1 MTRTTART
9 RNRSQRQATGVRCAR
24 WATAAAT
31 GTLALLALAAEP
43 TKPPPANEA
52 QAKPPLAVATP
63 ATSPAPAESPKP
75 VATPAPVALPAVR
88 VELFSPRGSA
98 RQVRQAT
105 ARFSVPMV
113 ALGDPWLADPF
124 TVDCPA
130 AGKGRWADG
139 RNWAYDFDADIPAG
153 LQCRFTVVKGLEA
166 LDGRAVETPHV
177 FTFDTGGPA
186 IVASF
191 PREGW
196 GAVDEGQIFLLKLGA
211 PATTGSVGANAYCV
225 VQGLAE
231 RVPLEVLSGDVR
243 RDVLAQR
250 TALGYQH
257 YQLLWKSG
265 SETNVRVR
273 DRSLEQA
280 EANIVVARCSR
291 PLPAGKQMKLVW
303 GKGIAA
309 TSGLATKQDQSLAFQ
324 VREAFT
330 AQVECSRTNFDA
342 GCIPFRP
349 VTLRFTAPVSR
360 EQALQAFL
368 RDRAGTIYRPAPA
381 KHEDKSP
388 MVSLVEFA
396 GPFPDSDALT
406 VHVPADLRD
415 DAGRALE
422 NAGRFPL
429 ELRIDEYPPLA
440 KFSGEFG
447 ILEASEGGM
456 LPLTL
461 RNLEP
466 ELPARELALA
476 GGGSVIAGGGSAIA
490 GGGSAIPARV
500 FTAAADP
507 AAIAGWVRRVEQAN
521 QRNGEW
527 REDKKTG
534 ETNWVELTGARSVF
548 GTAETPRSFTIG
560 KPLGSRPAEVI
571 GIPLGKPGFY
581 VVEVESRILGASLL
595 GKDRTRYVSTAA
607 LVTNLAVH
615 FLWGAESSHVWVTT
629 LDGGKPVADAAV
641 EVREYCTGVSRWT
654 GTTDRAGLARIER
667 AIGRPGQGD
676 SCDYGA
682 QPLMVSAHKLGDFS
696 FTLTSWN
703 RGIEPH
709 AFGFPSSWEGSGLY
723 HTVLDR
729 PLFRA
734 GETVSMKHFMRRHSM
749 QGVEVAEEL
758 AGNRRIVIAHQGSEQ
773 RYVSSVPFDA
783 GGIAEQRWEIPR
795 DAKLGAYGITLE
807 ELGAPGD
814 SAQPVVTAV
823 HALGGFQVEEY
834 RLPTMRATL
843 QGSARPLVNPR
854 ASTLDLHVAYLSG
867 GSAGGLPVTLRSLV
881 EPVPL
886 QFPDYEDYQFG
897 GKAVVEGIA
906 APAAGTAWDFDFE
919 NPQNAAAPKARVM
932 PLTLDAAG
940 AARVT
945 IPDLPALDA
954 PAQLV
959 AELEYADAN
968 GEILTSATRV
978 RLVPS
983 ETALGIRRDGWVA
996 SAEQLRFRVVALD
1009 LDGRPLRRQPIDV
1022 ALYRVVTYSYRKR
1035 LIGGFYAYETT
1046 RETKKL
1052 AHSCKGKTNAQ
1063 GLVLCDV
1070 APGVSGEI
1078 VLRAETRDA
1087 RGNLAGATA
1096 TAWVAGED
1104 DWWFGGTTGD
1114 RMEVLPEQKEYQAG
1128 DTARFQVR
1136 MPFRSATA
1144 LVSVEREGVIESFV
1158 TKLGGRSPIVRVP
1171 IRDNYAPNV
1180 HLSVLAVR
1188 GRIARSEG
1196 TREQR
1201 ARRGPDITATV
1212 DLNKPAYRLGLA
1224 KIRVGWRPH
1233 RLDVRVTPD
1242 RATYRVRDEAAVTV
1256 RVARA
1261 DGKPLP
1267 AGAEFAL
1274 AAVDESLLELA
1285 PNRSWNLLE
1294 AMMGERPLDVWTA
1307 TAQMQVVGK
1316 RHYGRKAVPHGGGG
1330 GRERARELFDSLL
1343 LWKGR
1348 VHLDERGEAHLKV
1361 PLNDS
1366 LSSFRIVAVAHSGTG
1381 LFGTGSTSIATT
1393 QELMVLSGLPPL
1405 VREGDSH
1412 AATFTV
1418 RNTSAQGMPVEL
1430 SATVA
1435 PALSTPLPAKQIEI
1449 PAGEARDVS
1458 WSVVAPVGAEELRW
1472 TVSARHVGG
1481 SAQDRLVVSE
1491 KVIPAFPVRTYQAT
1505 IAQVPTRA
1513 GLSIPAQRP
1522 RAAIP
1527 GRGGLEVTL
1536 QARLGGSLEGVREF
1550 MRLYGYICLEQ
1561 RLSRAV
1567 ALRDEQY
1574 WNALMA
1580 GLPAYLDSDGLL
1592 RYFPSERLQGE
1603 DTLTAYTLA
1612 IAHEAGWQIP
1622 EATRQQLTAALTG
1635 FVEGRI
1641 QRRSA
1646 LPTADLAIRKL
1657 AAIEALSRYQQAQP
1671 RMLDSIAIEP
1681 DLWPTSAVIDWLGI
1695 LDRVP
1700 KVARATQKR
1709 REAESILRTRL
1720 NFQGTTM
1727 TFSTARTDALWWL
1740 MISEDSNAV
1749 RTLLTVLQSPEW
1761 REDVP
1766 RLVRGALGRQQRGH
1780 WNTTVANAWGVLA
1793 MEKFSGAFE
1802 STPVKGTTSARLA
1815 SDRKTFEWPRPDD
1828 SAFASFPW
1836 STGPTTLELQHA
1848 GTGRPWAMVRATAAL
1863 PLDEPVSTGFRI
1875 VRHVVPVTQRTAGR
1889 WTRGDVAR
1897 VRIEIDSQSD
1907 MSWVVVDD
1915 PVPGGSSLL
1924 GSGLGG
1930 QSQLLQQDEQRAG
1943 WAWLAF
1949 EERRFDAFR
1958 AYYRF
1963 VPKGKW
1969 ALEYTVRLNN
1979 PGTFLLPATRVEAM
1993 YAPEMLGEMPNAP
2006 VTVEAAP

>member
-1 MTRTTART
+1 MGATMM
-9 RNRSQRQATGVRCAR
+9 RSAGKSTGSA
-24 WATAAAT
+24 ASAAAVR
-31 GTLALLALAAEP
+31 LALAATFTALALAVLAAEP
-43 TKPPPANEA
+43 TPAPPSQP
-52 QAKPPLAVATP
+52 ATP
-63 ATSPAPAESPKP
+63 
-75 VATPAPVALPAVR
+75 VR

-98 RQVRQAT
+98 KQVRQAT

-124 TVDCPA
+124 TVECPA
-130 AGKGRWADG
+130 SGKGRWADG
-139 RNWAYDFDADIPAG
+139 RNWVYDFDADLPAG
-153 LQCRFTVVKGLEA
+153 LECRFTIVKELEA
-166 LDGRAVETPHV
+166 LDGRAVAAPHV
-177 FTFDTGGPA
+177 FKFDTGGPA

-196 GAVDEGQIFLLKLGA
+196 VGVDEDQVFLLKLDA
-211 PATTGSVGANAYCV
+211 PATNESIAAHAYCV
-225 VQGLAE
+225 VEGLAE
-231 RVPLEVLSGDVR
+231 RVPVEVLTGDAR

-250 TALGYQH
+250 AALGYQY

-265 SETNVRVR
+265 RETNARVR
-273 DRSLEQA
+273 DRTLEQA
-280 EANIVVARCSR
+280 EASIAVARCAR
-291 PLPAGKQMKLVW
+291 RLPAGKQLKLVW
-303 GKGIAA
+303 GKGVAAA
-309 TSGLATKQDQSLAFQ
+309 TGLATRQDQTLAFR

-330 AQVECSRTNFDA
+330 AQVECSRTNFEA

-349 VTLRFTAPVSR
+349 VTLRFTAPVAR

-368 RDRAGTIYRPAPA
+368 RDRAGKTYRPTAL
-381 KHEDKSP
+381 KHEGKAP
-388 MVSLVEFA
+388 RVSQVEFA
-396 GPFPDSDALT
+396 GPFPDSEALI
-406 VHVPADLRD
+406 VHMPADLHD

-447 ILEASEGGM
+447 ILEAGEGGV

-466 ELPARELALA
+466 ELPARELSL
-476 GGGSVIAGGGSAIA
+476 
-490 GGGSAIPARV
+490 PARV
-500 FTAAADP
+500 FDAATKPDTVAQ
-507 AAIAGWVRRVEQAN
+507 WVRRVQQAN

-527 REDKKTG
+527 QQDKKTG
-534 ETNWVELTGARSVF
+534 ETEWVELTGSKSVF
-548 GTAETPRSFTIG
+548 GAQDVPRAFAIA

-581 VVEVESRILGASLL
+581 VVEVESRILGAALL
-595 GKDRTRYVSTAA
+595 GKERTRYVSTAA

-641 EVREYCTGVSRWT
+641 DVREYCTGVSRWT
-654 GTTDRAGLARIER
+654 GTTDRNGLARIDR

-676 SCDYGA
+676 SCDYELR
-682 QPLMVSAHKLGDFS
+682 PLMVSAHKDGDFS
-696 FTLTSWN
+696 FTLTSWSN
-703 RGIEPH
+703 GIEPH
-709 AFGFPSSWEGSGLY
+709 AFGLASSWEGTGLY

-749 QGVEVAEEL
+749 QGVEVAEAL
-758 AGNRRIVIAHQGSEQ
+758 PGNRRVVIAHQGSEQ
-773 RYVSSVPFDA
+773 RYVSSVAFDA
-783 GGIAEQRWEIPR
+783 GGVAEQRWEIPK
-795 DAKLGAYGITLE
+795 DVKLGSYGITIE
-807 ELGAPGD
+807 ELGTSGET
-814 SAQPVVTAV
+814 VEAV
-823 HALGGFQVEEY
+823 HSLGSFKVEEY
-834 RLPTMRATL
+834 RLPTMRATV
-843 QGSARPLVNPR
+843 QGPARPLVNPR
-854 ASTLDLHVAYLSG
+854 ESTLDLHVAYLSG
-867 GSAGGLPVTLRSLV
+867 GGAGGLPVTLRSVV
-881 EPVPL
+881 EPRSL
-886 QFPDYEDYQFG
+886 YFPDYEDYQFG
-897 GKAVVEGIA
+897 GKPVAEGIST
-906 APAAGTAWDFDFE
+906 PASGTPWDYDFE
-919 NPQNAAAPKARVM
+919 SPESAAAPKARVT
-932 PLTLDAAG
+932 PLTLDPAG

-945 IPDLPALDA
+945 VPDLPALDA

-978 RLVPS
+978 ALVPS
-983 ETALGIRRDGWVA
+983 EVSVGIRRDGWVA
-996 SAEQLRFRVVALD
+996 STDQLRFRVVALD
-1009 LDGRPLRRQPIDV
+1009 LDGRALERQSVDV
-1022 ALYRVVTYSYRKR
+1022 SLYQVVTYSYRKR

-1052 AHSCKGKTNAQ
+1052 RQSCRGRTNAQ
-1063 GLVLCDV
+1063 GLLLCNL

-1078 VLRAETRDA
+1078 VLRAETRDG
-1087 RGNLAGATA
+1087 RGNLGGAT
-1096 TAWVAGED
+1096 TTVWIAGEE

-1114 RMEVLPEQKEYQAG
+1114 RMDVLPEKKEYEAG

-1144 LVSVEREGVIESFV
+1144 LVSVEREGVAESFV
-1158 TKLGGRSPIVRVP
+1158 TKLSGRAPVVEVP

-1180 HLSVLAVR
+1180 HVSVLAVR
-1188 GRIARSEG
+1188 GRIERSERS
-1196 TREQR
+1196 REQR
-1201 ARRGPDITATV
+1201 AQQGPDITATV

-1233 RLDVRVTPD
+1233 RLDVRVAPD
-1242 RATYRVRDEAAVTV
+1242 RTTYRVREAATVTV

-1261 DGKPLP
+1261 DGKSLP

-1274 AAVDESLLELA
+1274 AAVDEALLELA
-1285 PNRSWNLLE
+1285 PNRSWDLLE
-1294 AMMGERPLDVWTA
+1294 AMMGERPLDVWTS

-1316 RHYGRKAVPHGGGG
+1316 RHYGRKAVPQGGGG

-1348 VHLDERGEAHLKV
+1348 VRLDHKGEAHLTV

-1366 LSSFRIVAVAHSGTG
+1366 LSSFRIVAVAHGGTG
-1381 LFGTGSTSIATT
+1381 LFGTGSASIATT
-1393 QELMVLSGLPPL
+1393 QDLQVLSGLPPL
-1405 VREGDSH
+1405 VREGDAY

-1418 RNTSAQGMPVEL
+1418 RNTSAQAMSVEL

-1435 PALSTPLPAKQIEI
+1435 PALAAPPTAKQLEI
-1449 PAGEARDVS
+1449 PAGEARDLS
-1458 WSVVAPVGAEELRW
+1458 WPAVAPVGAEEMKW

-1481 SAQDRLVVSE
+1481 TAQDRLTVAE
-1491 KVIPAFPVRTYQAT
+1491 KVIPAFPVRPYQAT
-1505 IAQVPTRA
+1505 IAQLAPQSAAPAPT
-1513 GLSIPAQRP
+1513 GLSIPIARP
-1522 RAAIP
+1522 KAAIP

-1550 MRLYGYICLEQ
+1550 MRHYGYICLEQ

-1567 ALRDEQY
+1567 ALREEGS
-1574 WNALMA
+1574 WNLLMA
-1580 GLPAYLDSDGLL
+1580 SLPAYMDRDGLL

-1603 DTLTAYTLA
+1603 DVLTAYTLA
-1612 IAHEAGWQIP
+1612 IAHEAGWEIP
-1622 EATRQQLTAALTG
+1622 EATRQQLTHALTG

-1646 LPTADLAIRKL
+1646 LPTADLAVRKL
-1657 AAIEALSRYQQAQP
+1657 AAVEALSRYGQAQP
-1671 RMLDSIAIEP
+1671 KMLDSIAVEP
-1681 DLWPTSAVIDWLGI
+1681 ELWPTSAVVDWIGI

-1700 KVARATQKR
+1700 KVARAGER
-1709 REAESILRTRL
+1709 RRSAEGILRTRL

-1749 RTLLTVLQSPEW
+1749 RALLAVLQSPEW
-1761 REDVP
+1761 RDDVP

-1793 MEKFSGAFE
+1793 MEKFSAAFE
-1802 STPVKGTTSARLA
+1802 STPVRGTTSARIA
-1815 SDRKTFEWPRPDD
+1815 DARKTFEWPRPNDA
-1828 SAFASFPW
+1828 AFASFPW
-1836 STGPTTLELQHA
+1836 PAVAPARTAAKATGPAHLELRHD
-1848 GTGRPWAMVRATAAL
+1848 GTGKPWAMVRATAAI
-1863 PLDEPVSTGFRI
+1863 PLEAPVSTGFRI
-1875 VRHVVPVTQRTAGR
+1875 TRHVVPLTQQIAGR
-1889 WTRGDVAR
+1889 WSRGDVAR
-1897 VRIEIDSQSD
+1897 VRLELESQSD

-1930 QSQLLQQDEQRAG
+1930 QSQILQQDEQRQG
-1943 WAWLAF
+1943 WAWLAY

-1969 ALEYTVRLNN
+1969 TVEYTVRFNN

-1993 YAPEMLGEMPNAP
+1993 YAPEMLGEIPNASI
-2006 VTVEAAP
+2006 TVEPAP